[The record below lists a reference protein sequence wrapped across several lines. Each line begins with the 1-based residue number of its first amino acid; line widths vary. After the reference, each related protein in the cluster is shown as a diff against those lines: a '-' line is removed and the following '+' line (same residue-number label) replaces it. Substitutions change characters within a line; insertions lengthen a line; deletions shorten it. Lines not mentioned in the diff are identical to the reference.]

1 MRWLWLY
8 PRWYRDRYGRELS
21 AAIEQV
27 ARQERARGC
36 TAAGIQLRLL
46 VDALHASF
54 LVRKDSARRRRP
66 QPSILAA
73 PQRGDSI
80 MQSLVYDVR
89 HAARALFRSPLF
101 SVTVCAT
108 LALAIGANTAI
119 FNVVNGVLLRALP
132 YPEPDRLVLLYLT
145 PPDPRPFGFSPPDIT
160 AFEERTKSFS
170 GLAAFRTVEYELSG
184 VDEPER
190 IRAAR
195 VSASLFDVLGVA
207 PARGRAF
214 TTEED
219 EGRRPVAIL
228 SDGLWH
234 RKFGGDEAVL
244 GKSVLLDRR
253 AYTIVGIMGRGF
265 SFPHRGPALNNTPAD
280 VFVPVS
286 FTDAELG
293 AFGSMYNN
301 SLLGRLRPGVSLNQA
316 SADAALAVKRL
327 FAEVYPPQLRDLFPT
342 ATAFVTP
349 MREEIVGSVSRILF
363 VLLAAVL
370 VVLVI
375 ASADIAALMLTRAAA
390 RQRETAVRVALGAGR
405 GRLLRMSLI
414 EASLLA
420 IAGGTLGLLFAQWA
434 SRALLALAPSSLPRA
449 AEITFD
455 ARVLAFTFAVS
466 ALAALLCGGIPA
478 GEAFRRVS
486 RAALQE
492 GGRSGTSVRHR
503 RVFSTLVVAQFACSI
518 VLLAAGGL
526 LIRSFAKL
534 LATDPGFRTENVL
547 SFSTSLPATGYATGA
562 DVRAF
567 YGRLMDTLRTLPGVT
582 SVAASCDLPLS
593 VRERRAFVIE
603 NPSPGIPKQQVV
615 AQDWVM
621 GRYFDTLGITIRDGR
636 PLTDQDTPSSEP
648 VIVVNGTMA
657 AMYWPG
663 ENPLGR
669 RMAWGIPSTH
679 GPWMRIVGVVADVK
693 QSGLIAPTEPETWS
707 PWMQVSDERLGENIV
722 GIYRGQKIVVRT
734 ALPPLTIVPAIRER
748 VRALDPALP
757 MTDIKTLQQ
766 VIDDFAGP
774 QRFNATLLGGFA
786 AIALLLAAVGVGGVL
801 AISVSQ
807 RTQEIGV
814 RLALGARGGEVTR
827 MVIRQGMTLVLIGV
841 AIGMPAAFLATR
853 LLASLLFGVRPH
865 DAATF
870 GAATLVLCAVAFI
883 ACATPAIRAG
893 RLDPMRA
900 LRID

>member
-1 MRWLWLY
+1 
-8 PRWYRDRYGRELS
+8 
-21 AAIEQV
+21 
-27 ARQERARGC
+27 
-36 TAAGIQLRLL
+36 
-46 VDALHASF
+46 
-54 LVRKDSARRRRP
+54 
-66 QPSILAA
+66 
-73 PQRGDSI
+73 

-89 HAARALFRSPLF
+89 HAARALSRAPLF
-101 SVTVCAT
+101 SLTVCAT

-119 FNVVNGVLLRALP
+119 FSIVNGVLLRALP
-132 YPEPDRLVLLYLT
+132 YPQPDRLVLLYLT
-145 PPDPRPFGFSPPDIT
+145 PPEPRAFGFSPADVT

-170 GLAAFRTVEYELSG
+170 GLAVFRCVEYELSG
-184 VDEPER
+184 VDQPER
-190 IRAAR
+190 ISAAR
-195 VSASLFDVLGVA
+195 VSASLFDVLGVT

-214 TTEED
+214 TAEED
-219 EGRRPVAIL
+219 TGRRPVAIL

-234 RKFGGDEAVL
+234 RKFGGDEAIL
-244 GKSVLLDRR
+244 GKAVLLDRR
-253 AYTIVGIMGRGF
+253 AYTIVGVMGRGF

-293 AFGSMYNN
+293 AFGSSYNN

-316 SADAALAVKRL
+316 RADAALAVKRL
-327 FAEVYPPQLRDLFPT
+327 FDEVYPPQLRDLFPS
-342 ATAFVTP
+342 AAGFVTP
-349 MREEIVGSVSRILF
+349 MRDEIVGSVSRILL
-363 VLLAAVL
+363 VLLATVL

-420 IAGGTLGLLFAQWA
+420 IAGGAVGLLFAQWA
-434 SRALLALAPSSLPRA
+434 SRALLALAPSSLPRT

-466 ALAALLCGGIPA
+466 TLAALLCGGIPA
-478 GEAFRRVS
+478 WEAFRRVS

-526 LIRSFAKL
+526 LIRSFANM

-567 YGRLMDTLRTLPGVT
+567 YARLIDTLRTLPGVT

-593 VRERRAFVIE
+593 VRERRTFVIE
-603 NPSPGIPKQQVV
+603 NPSPGTPKQQVV
-615 AQDWVM
+615 AHDWVM
-621 GRYFDTLGITIRDGR
+621 GRYFDTLGMTIRDGR

-648 VIVVNGTMA
+648 VIVVNQTMA
-657 AMYWPG
+657 ATYWPG
-663 ENPLGR
+663 ENPIGR
-669 RMAWGIPSTH
+669 RMAWGIGSTH

-693 QSGLIAPTEPETWS
+693 QSGLIAPTEAETWA
-707 PWMQVSDERLGENIV
+707 PWMQLSDERLGENIV
-722 GIYRGQKIVVRT
+722 GIFRGQKIVLRT
-734 ALPPLTIVPAIRER
+734 AVPPLTIVPVIRER
-748 VRALDPALP
+748 VRALDSALP
-757 MTDIKTLQQ
+757 MTDVKTLQQ
-766 VIDDFAGP
+766 VVDESAGP
-774 QRFNATLLGGFA
+774 QRFNAMLLGGFA
-786 AIALLLAAVGVGGVL
+786 GIALLLAAIGVGGVL

-814 RLALGARGGEVTR
+814 RLALGARAGEVMR

-841 AIGMPAAFLATR
+841 AIGLPAALLATR
-853 LLASLLFGVRPH
+853 LLASLLFDVRPD

-870 GAATLVLCAVAFI
+870 GAATLVLCAVALI